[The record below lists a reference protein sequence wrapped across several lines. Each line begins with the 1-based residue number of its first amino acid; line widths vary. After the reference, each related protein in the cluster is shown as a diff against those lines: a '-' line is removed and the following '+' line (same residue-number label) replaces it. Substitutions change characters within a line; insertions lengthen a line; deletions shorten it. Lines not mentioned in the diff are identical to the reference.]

1 MSRYRGQ
8 IILLLDVCLI
18 FAFNFLLFLPALLR
32 GDIRLLNLLLH
43 IGLLTVCVLVFQLAF
58 RTYNTLWRY
67 AESREYFVLLL
78 GMSLGFLLYSA
89 VNLLLDTNLIWITQA
104 LTGTSLALLAMLV
117 MRFVY
122 RTYRKRTTGRT
133 AEGRSYVAIIGAWAC
148 RCWGSW

>member
-89 VNLLLDTNLIWITQA
+89 VNLLLDTNLI
-104 LTGTSLALLAMLV
+104 
-117 MRFVY
+117 
-122 RTYRKRTTGRT
+122 
-133 AEGRSYVAIIGAWAC
+133 
-148 RCWGSW
+148 